1 MKNDF
6 VEAFMLLPKN
16 LFYNTIL
23 SGIIM
28 IINKKKIDN
37 GKSQILLINTSKLF
51 EKGRPKNYL
60 LDKIVKD

>member
-6 VEAFMLLPKN
+6 VEAFILLPKN